1 MKWQDGRR
9 SDNVEDRRGDARP
22 RLAGFPAGGGKLGGF
37 GMIVVV
43 ILALLFGFDPSA
55 LLGGLQGGA
64 LPQSQERAG
73 PQPPAVSS
81 PEEEQLKAFV
91 SVVLGETETVWDAIF
106 AASGERY
113 PPPTLVLYRDSTPTA
128 CGMGAAAAGPFY
140 CPGDRKVYLD
150 LSFIG
155 QLQREFKAPGDFAVA
170 YVIAHEVGHHIQ
182 TITGTERQVRAAQQR
197 AGSKAEA
204 NAVQVAMELQADC
217 FAGLWAHHAQKQRQ
231 ILEPGDIEEAMRAAE
246 AVGDDTIMKRTQ
258 GYVVPDAFTHGSAD
272 QRKAWFMRGFETGS
286 YAACDTFGQG

>member
-1 MKWQDGRR
+1 MKWQDGQR
-9 SDNVEDRRGDARP
+9 SENIEDRRGQAGP
-22 RLAGFPAGGGKLGGF
+22 RSASFPGGGGKLGGF

-43 ILALLFGFDPSA
+43 ILALLFGFDPTA
-55 LLGGLQGGA
+55 LLGGMQQPGQEVVNPA
-64 LPQSQERAG
+64 SDAAPPVTSQ
-73 PQPPAVSS
+73 Q
-81 PEEEQLKAFV
+81 EEQLKAFV
-91 SVVLGETETVWDAIF
+91 SVVLAETETTWSKIF
-106 AASGERY
+106 ASAGEQY
-113 PPPTLVLYRDSTPTA
+113 PPPTLVLYRDRTQTA

-155 QLQREFKAPGDFAVA
+155 QLQREFNAPGDFAVA

-217 FAGLWAHHAQKQRQ
+217 YAGLWAHDAQNSRQ
-231 ILEPGDIEEAMRAAE
+231 ILEPGDLDEALRAAQ

-258 GYVVPDAFTHGSAD
+258 GYVVPDAFTHGSAE
-272 QRKAWFMRGFETGS
+272 QRKAWFLRGYQSGS
-286 YAACDTFGQG
+286 YEACDTFGDR